1 MYLIK
6 LILKRFEEIL
16 VNIKVN
22 VLKALN
28 VTPHV
33 KNKGL
38 IYPEYDY
45 HKHIIIYK
53 ECKK

>member
-6 LILKRFEEIL
+6 LILKCFGEIL

-22 VLKALN
+22 VLKLIKVIPQA
-28 VTPHV
+28 
-33 KNKGL
+33 KNLGL
-38 IYPEYDY
+38 YPEYDY